1 MGNRVVKSDAEWR
14 AELTPEQYAVC
25 RRKGTEPAFSGKYHA
40 TKSDGI
46 YRCACCGNELFDS
59 KAKYDSGTGWPSFSA
74 PIGADRV
81 RTETDASHGMIRTEV
96 LCARCDAHL
105 GHVFPDGPA
114 PTGER
119 YCMNSASLDLAPRGG
134 GGGQR

>member
-1 MGNRVVKSDAEWR
+1 MAEKVVKSDAEWR

-25 RRKGTEPAFSGKYHA
+25 RRKGTEPAFTGKYHA
-40 TKSDGI
+40 TKAEGV

-74 PIGADRV
+74 PLAPDRV
-81 RTETDASHGMIRTEV
+81 RTETDRSHGMLRTEV

-105 GHVFPDGPA
+105 GHLFPDGPA

-119 YCMNSASLDLAPRGG
+119 YCMNSVSLDLAPREPAGG
-134 GGGQR
+134 KA